1 MPVPM
6 VKKRFRNYI
15 CNCQW
20 NKRRFFLT
28 SSFCFASAAEAVE
41 SFANSTEGQYTYSR
55 FSNPSVDM
63 FQNWLAALEG
73 GEICVATASGM
84 SAIMS
89 VVMSVLQVGDHLVS
103 SRSIFG
109 SCIAV
114 FRRKRARRPGITGGL
129 IRLAVGLESSNDL
142 RQD

>member
-1 MPVPM
+1 M
-6 VKKRFRNYI
+6 
-15 CNCQW
+15 
-20 NKRRFFLT
+20 T

-63 FQNWLAALEG
+63 FQNRLAALEG

-89 VVMSVLQVGDHLVS
+89 VVMSVAAGR
-103 SRSIFG
+103 RSPGEFAQYFWP
-109 SCIAV
+109 CIAV
-114 FRRKRARRPGITGGL
+114 FRRKRAAAR
-129 IRLAVGLESSNDL
+129 DY
-142 RQD
+142 